1 MLVYDVT
8 GSTLVGPVH
17 CALQVYYNCLASL
30 AASDFR
36 DPDGSVR
43 VADVDPK
50 AVRALYLDLLRAGA
64 SNLRDN
70 PQPVA
75 DLPLTTVTFFQTPG
89 SRSPS
94 NAFSYTDPSS
104 GPQAKA
110 IVRGFLGEH
119 FPDRC

>member
-1 MLVYDVT
+1 M
-8 GSTLVGPVH
+8 H
-17 CALQVYYNCLASL
+17 CTLQVYNNGLASL

-43 VADVDPK
+43 VADVYPK

-64 SNLRDN
+64 SKLRDN

-89 SRSPS
+89 PRSLN
-94 NAFSYTDPSS
+94 NAFSYSDPSS
-104 GPQAKA
+104 GPQAKVEA
-110 IVRGFLGEH
+110 LVRGFLGEH
-119 FPDRC
+119 FPGMC